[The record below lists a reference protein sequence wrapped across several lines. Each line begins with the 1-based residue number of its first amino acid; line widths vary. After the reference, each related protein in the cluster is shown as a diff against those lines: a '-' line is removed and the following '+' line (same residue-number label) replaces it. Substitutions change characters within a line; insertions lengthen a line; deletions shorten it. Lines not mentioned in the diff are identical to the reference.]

1 MSSAS
6 RRDATTSRPRPTQS
20 NLRSR
25 LAIVGLAVLLG
36 LLTAFTLPASAE
48 QTRDRTDRKTSTDVV
63 TDQRPDRDLEVLSL
77 ACRIVDHAVDHASD
91 QVSDEPSDRT
101 TDRLAEATTDPVAA
115 PAPSPTRIHIGCRWR
130 PAQHPAAAGY
140 QLWRI
145 VDRGERE
152 MVARGGLDMTG
163 ARDVV
168 SAKSHLVRYAVIAV
182 NEHGRRVGQSRVV
195 EIRLHDDRPD
205 DRPARLRRHNVR

>member
-1 MSSAS
+1 
-6 RRDATTSRPRPTQS
+6 
-20 NLRSR
+20 

-48 QTRDRTDRKTSTDVV
+48 QTRDRTDRKTSVDVV
-63 TDQRPDRDLEVLSL
+63 TDQRPDRDLEVLSM
-77 ACRIVDHAVDHASD
+77 ACRITDQATD
-91 QVSDEPSDRT
+91 QVSDRV
-101 TDRLAEATTDPVAA
+101 TDRRAAAKTDAVAA
-115 PAPSPTRIHIGCRWR
+115 TAPSPTRIHIGCRWR
-130 PAQHPAAAGY
+130 PAQHQAAAGY

-182 NEHGRRVGQSRVV
+182 NENGRRVGQSRVV

-205 DRPARLRRHNVR
+205 DRPARLRRHNVS